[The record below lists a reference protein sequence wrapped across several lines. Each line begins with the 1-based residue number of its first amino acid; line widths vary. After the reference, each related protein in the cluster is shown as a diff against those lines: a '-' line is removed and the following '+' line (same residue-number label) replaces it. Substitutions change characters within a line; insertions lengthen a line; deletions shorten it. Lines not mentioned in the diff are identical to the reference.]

1 MRRAS
6 FSPDVI
12 PPPKMALINARSLV
26 NKTFLLNDFFSSHSH
41 MDFMFITESWTKVG
55 DLTPFS
61 ELVPSD
67 CTFFNSPRPNRRG
80 GGLVTILKSS
90 FRVRCRSVPVSP
102 FTSFEAQLLHLDWT
116 VLLGVIYHPPHSIKD
131 FKQQFTEFI
140 GNIATNYDRFLLV
153 GDFNIHVCCQSNPL
167 SKEFLSLVE
176 SFGLV
181 QWIKDSTHI
190 QGHTLDLVLSHG
202 FAISDIVV
210 SDYMLSDH
218 KPILFSLSLSNLSY
232 STSKAITLS
241 RSYSPQF
248 GSNFKQHFM
257 ESCSHLLLD
266 SSLPDVDVDQH
277 LRLLNSAW
285 LDSLNVTAPL
295 KPYKPKSK
303 SEPWLNSEIRLLR
316 QACRKAERK
325 WKKDNLHISFQLLKE
340 SLLVYQ
346 SAVKSAKATY
356 FSNLIMENHSRPKVL
371 FSVINSVVNP
381 PVNTMCTASVLEI
394 CRVRLVVPASCFY
407 IWSVSCL

>member
-1 MRRAS
+1 MRKS
-6 FSPDVI
+6 FIAKYAYYTQKECVFFYI
-12 PPPKMALINARSLV
+12 T
-26 NKTFLLNDFFSSHSH
+26 NK
-41 MDFMFITESWTKVG
+41 
-55 DLTPFS
+55 
-61 ELVPSD
+61 
-67 CTFFNSPRPNRRG
+67 
-80 GGLVTILKSS
+80 
-90 FRVRCRSVPVSP
+90 
-102 FTSFEAQLLHLDWT
+102 
-116 VLLGVIYHPPHSIKD
+116 
-131 FKQQFTEFI
+131 FTEFI

-167 SKEFLSLVE
+167 SKEFLSLIE

-181 QWIKDSTHI
+181 QWINDSTHI
-190 QGHTLDLVLSHG
+190 QGHTLGLVLYHG

-210 SDYMLSDH
+210 SDYMFSDH

-248 GSNFKQHFM
+248 GSKFKQHFM

-316 QACRKAERK
+316 QACRKAEHK
-325 WKKDNLHISFQLLKE
+325 WKKDNLHISFQLFKE

-356 FSNLIMENHSRPKVL
+356 FSNLIMENHFTL
-371 FSVINSVVNP
+371 
-381 PVNTMCTASVLEI
+381 
-394 CRVRLVVPASCFY
+394 
-407 IWSVSCL
+407 